1 MNEYVKQAKDFLTKA
16 NAKIQITELGVEQN
30 KKWNEK
36 CFRNTYRVTITTPKG
51 TMWVKFW
58 DSIHNKQHGL
68 KPNEYDVLACLQ
80 KYDVGTYEEFLSEFG
95 YDPYD
100 KHSRE
105 IYKGCVSEYERLCRI
120 FTEEQMEE
128 LREIN

>member
-1 MNEYVKQAKDFLTKA
+1 MA
-16 NAKIQITELGVEQN
+16 NAKMQITELGVEQN
-30 KKWNEK
+30 KRWNEK

-105 IYKGCVSEYERLCRI
+105 IYNGCVSEYDRLCRI
-120 FTEEQMEE
+120 FTAGQMDE
-128 LREIN
+128 LREIW